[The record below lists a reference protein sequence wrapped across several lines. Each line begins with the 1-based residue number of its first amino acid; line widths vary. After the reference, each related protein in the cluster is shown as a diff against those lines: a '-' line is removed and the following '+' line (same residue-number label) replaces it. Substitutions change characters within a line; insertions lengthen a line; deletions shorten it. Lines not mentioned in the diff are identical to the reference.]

1 MEKGLTKE
9 LLATLSC
16 LKGFG
21 PKSILKI
28 AEGAEGIETP
38 KDLYKY
44 MSTLSDKKIQN
55 VTLQD
60 ILGGYEEVLY
70 LLEKSEDEGISLMG
84 YYDAEFPRILHD
96 CIDENGKITP
106 PLLLYYRGNLELLK
120 LPGLAIIGTREPTD
134 NGILAGRFFSENLAK
149 RGFNIISGLAI
160 GCDTSAHEGALLAG
174 GATTAF
180 LAHGL
185 NWDSI
190 YPRENLEL
198 AERIVESGGLLLS
211 EYSIGEKVNRYNL
224 VARDRLQAGLAK
236 GTIVIQTGE
245 RGGTMHAV
253 NATIKAEKPLY
264 AVEYSKA
271 EDLVHEKTQGNLMLI
286 KTEKAA
292 PINSKNIDSVVNELL
307 KVPLEKYEQ
316 QRLF

>member
-190 YPRENLEL
+190 YPRENLKL

>member
-1 MEKGLTKE
+1 
-9 LLATLSC
+9 
-16 LKGFG
+16 
-21 PKSILKI
+21 
-28 AEGAEGIETP
+28 
-38 KDLYKY
+38 

>member
-96 CIDENGKITP
+96 CIDETGKITP

>member
-1 MEKGLTKE
+1 MEKGLRKE

-106 PLLLYYRGNLELLK
+106 PLLLYYRGNLEPLK

-271 EDLVHEKTQGNLMLI
+271 EDLVHEKTQGNSMLI
-286 KTEKAA
+286 KTGKAA
-292 PINSKNIDSVVNELL
+292 PINSKNIEAVIEGLHRE
-307 KVPLEKYEQ
+307 PLDRYEQ
-316 QRLF
+316 QTLF